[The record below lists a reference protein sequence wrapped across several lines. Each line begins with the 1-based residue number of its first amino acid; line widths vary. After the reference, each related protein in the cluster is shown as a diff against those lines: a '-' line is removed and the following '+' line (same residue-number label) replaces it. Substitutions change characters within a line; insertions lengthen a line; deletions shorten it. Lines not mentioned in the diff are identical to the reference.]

1 MTPAVRRV
9 GAVLVLATLTVGVTA
24 CGSDDKPDTVEFK
37 ACGLVDDATAST
49 AVGAQSVASSDESKD
64 MNGPASN
71 ILSCRYTPK
80 GDGPSLV
87 FLVTQASSEAKATSD
102 IEATQ
107 KTCATAQPLDVD
119 EATGFVC
126 STGDLGGGPQAYATW
141 DGYVVKT
148 ALTESNG
155 GPSASAATTGLAG
168 VVEKLHQTLTA
179 TSFDA
184 H

>member
-1 MTPAVRRV
+1 MTTAVGHA
-9 GAVLVLATLTVGVTA
+9 GAVLAIAVLTA
-24 CGSDDKPDTVEFK
+24 GLAGCGSDEKPDTVDFK

-49 AVGAQSVASSDESKD
+49 AVGAQSVTSSDESKD

-87 FLVTQASSEAKATSD
+87 FLATQASSEAKAASD

-107 KTCATAQPLDVD
+107 KTCATAEPLDVD
-119 EATGFVC
+119 DTTGFVC
-126 STGDLGGGPQAYATW
+126 STGDLSGGPQAYATW
-141 DGYVVKT
+141 DGYVVKA
-148 ALTESNG
+148 ALTESSG
-155 GPSASAATTGLAG
+155 GPSASAATAGLTG